1 VKVAEFLKLS
11 HDGQDFENKFVQRFT
26 SFEANVDVGNM
37 KKYIDKEE
45 MLVFVQQFFATEL

>member
-1 VKVAEFLKLS
+1 MKVAEFLKLS